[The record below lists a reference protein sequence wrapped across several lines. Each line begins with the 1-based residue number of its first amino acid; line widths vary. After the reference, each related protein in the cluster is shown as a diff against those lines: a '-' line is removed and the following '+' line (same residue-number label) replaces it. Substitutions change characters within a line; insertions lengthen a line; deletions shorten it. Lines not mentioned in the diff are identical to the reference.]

1 MIDVCYE
8 MMKLIVL
15 LIKMKLSDF
24 FLIQSEVVVFLFK
37 KYVAVKKNESLL
49 DFSKMDVSILTE
61 SCRDFSG
68 MGGELNSL

>member
-37 KYVAVKKNESLL
+37 KYVAVKKMNH
-49 DFSKMDVSILTE
+49 
-61 SCRDFSG
+61 C
-68 MGGELNSL
+68 